1 MRLKIKQML
10 ELSIIYWMNIFFMIL
25 KTGNEPEVPKKS
37 WFLVFKRIFKVKN
50 WEDDFEVGW
59 KSCLK
64 HYKKCFKHQ
73 CIKHQQLILNKFS
86 ALNIRLN
93 TRNQL
98 FSSTSGLFPVFRII
112 KRYAHSIGNPKRQH
126 VLDVPSTNSSNI
138 HLSTHHPKST
148 LFTHFRFIFGMWSHI
163 IIFNWCT
170 NDEFMIS
177 LILVLNFAKIAL

>member
-1 MRLKIKQML
+1 MGMRLKIKQML

-50 WEDDFEVGW
+50 WGDDFEVGW
-59 KSCLK
+59 KTCLK

-98 FSSTSGLFPVFRII
+98 FSSTSGLFPVFKII
-112 KRYAHSIGNPKRQH
+112 KRYAHSIGNPKLQH
-126 VLDVPSTNSSNI
+126 LLDFQPQISIYQLITQNQ
-138 HLSTHHPKST
+138 
-148 LFTHFRFIFGMWSHI
+148 LF
-163 IIFNWCT
+163 
-170 NDEFMIS
+170 S
-177 LILVLNFAKIAL
+177 LTSGLFSVCEVI